1 MQLGV
6 YGFVLEW
13 AGQLLREHR
22 LIQDHD
28 GETMMMTAQSLCNH
42 FDLCSIVSILTAC
55 IALNKCVM
63 LVAPFWTAFSASAIL
78 LAE

>member
-28 GETMMMTAQSLCNH
+28 GETMMMTAQSLRNH
-42 FDLCSIVSILTAC
+42 FDL
-55 IALNKCVM
+55 
-63 LVAPFWTAFSASAIL
+63 
-78 LAE
+78 